1 MLKWLLRIV
10 LTIVLLPFV
19 LAAVYWGWNWVQMRP
34 DARFVSY
41 LEQNASPVDLAT
53 DAPFAIAPEDLNKRL
68 FLVGEVHGIKMG
80 QDVDFAMFRMLNSKL
95 GIRHYLGEFD
105 PAQAAQFNAYLA
117 DGDEAHLRRVFSVWV
132 AGNYQWANRE
142 FMDKLRKMKALN
154 DTLPPERKIV
164 FIGMDRVQDL
174 PLMAEHLDQ
183 LLVAVPEST
192 WPGQP
197 ALLAALAA
205 SGGLTDNTP
214 EAPLVL
220 AAVEALKTLPITA
233 PEGTDTANWKALR
246 EALANLSD
254 RAQVKGREAGITA
267 SFERLAGDPDYAD
280 VQFYGFWGQFHVLDA
295 TIQGAEPLV
304 RRLQVGDS
312 AFKGNIV
319 SFSIL
324 NLKSEMMMPAQSFG
338 SKEPYVTIPYTMDS
352 PLLLFAKGINEPK
365 KAAVGPITL
374 FKMNAEG
381 SPYPGTDK
389 LGSIGGLMS
398 MLQPFTM
405 DAASVGPNGAAQ
417 YMILAESSPALTPLT
432 AEDVKLE

>member
-19 LAAVYWGWNWVQMRP
+19 LVAMYWCWNWIQLRP
-34 DARFVSY
+34 AAEFVSY
-41 LEQNASPVDLAT
+41 LEQNASPVDLAA
-53 DAPFAIAPEDLNKRL
+53 DEPFAIAPEDLSKRL

-80 QDVDFAMFRMLNSKL
+80 QDVDFAIFRMLNAKL

-105 PAQAAQFNAYLA
+105 PAQAAQFNAYFE

-154 DTLPPERKIV
+154 DALPPERKIV

-174 PLMAEHLDQ
+174 PLMAEHLER
-183 LLVAVPEST
+183 LLVSVPEST
-192 WPGQP
+192 WPGQS
-197 ALLAALAA
+197 ALMAALAD
-205 SGGLTDNTP
+205 SGELTDNTP
-214 EAPLVL
+214 DAPLVL
-220 AAVEALKTLPITA
+220 AAVEALKALPVLA
-233 PEGTDTANWKALR
+233 PEGADTANWKALR
-246 EALANLSD
+246 EALTNLSD

-267 SFERLAGDPDYAD
+267 AFERLAGDPDYAD

-295 TIQGAEPLV
+295 TIKGAEPLV
-304 RRLQVGDS
+304 RRLQAGDS

-324 NLKSEMMMPAQSFG
+324 NLRSEMMMPAQSFG

-365 KAAVGPITL
+365 KAALAPITL

-405 DAASVGPNGAAQ
+405 DASSVGANGAAQ
-417 YMILAESSPALTPLT
+417 YLILAEGSPALTPLT
-432 AEDVKLE
+432 AEDVKLD